1 MIRYMKKGQDILFFS
16 GEIQIARLIGCSDA
30 EDTLT
35 ILEDGIFEWRRQCRP
50 VKKMCME
57 LETCY
62 SSEFYLIPGINYNGN
77 GFGTFCEYEGDRYNG
92 VPWVYGWHR
101 AAIPAM
107 TMSQDEKIS
116 VSLIGK
122 ANDGESCSLFYKKN
136 SKQMVH
142 RILWPEEESPK
153 QLRLYRYADAF
164 QTKMEP
170 RTEFCV
176 WIVFEE
182 HPQQRAGYHRV
193 LDFSWKQ
200 NYAIS
205 KNPLSLTEVWS
216 YGIDYA
222 KSLYTEEANGFC
234 GFNIGLAWENE
245 NWEKRRYNKYEIGW
259 CGQNALLA
267 NELLCE
273 AIKHPED
280 MEARRMGFAVLDSW
294 IKYASLPIGVVHS
307 YYDPGQVRYLEACN
321 LGTAGV
327 EFFDAYD
334 LSVKLKEERKLYLDA
349 AFAICDFAVR
359 VQKESGAFA
368 KCWHEDGS
376 VAIEEGSVGAFLALP
391 LVEGYRRSKNQVYLK
406 AAKKA
411 LRWYGKELTEQGF
424 TTAGALDIFSIDKES
439 AIPLLKGAVSMYR
452 EDKSEEWL
460 VLAENAAWYLSTW
473 QYSCTEKFSKET
485 TLGKTGYD
493 SFGGTLVSTVH
504 EGMDSF
510 ALSYVPELYELGEQ
524 TGQTRWIER
533 AKAIWRNGCQH
544 VSDGTMIIDGH
555 VRPKGSQ
562 DESFELSRQSVMGS
576 ASNWLVAWPGAF
588 RMDIVRKV
596 GAKIE

>member
-1 MIRYMKKGQDILFFS
+1 MIRYMKKGQDILFFA
-16 GEIQIARLIGCSDA
+16 GEKQIVKLTGHSDA
-30 EDTLT
+30 EDTVVM
-35 ILEDGIFEWRRQCRP
+35 LEDGIFEWKRQCKP
-50 VKKMCME
+50 VDKMCME

-62 SSEFYLIPGINYNGN
+62 SGEFYLVPGLNYNGN
-77 GFGTFCEYEGDRYNG
+77 GFGTFCEYEGDQYKG

-101 AAIPAM
+101 ATVPAM
-107 TMSQDEKIS
+107 TMSQNEEIS

-122 ANDGESCSLFYKKN
+122 ANDGESCSLFYKKG
-136 SKQMVH
+136 SRRMVH
-142 RILWPEEESPK
+142 RVLWPEEESPK

-164 QTKMEP
+164 QTTMEP

-182 HPQQRAGYHRV
+182 HPQQRAGYHRA

-205 KNPLSLTEVWS
+205 KNTLSLAEVWS

-222 KSLYTEEANGFC
+222 KLLYTEEDDGFC
-234 GFNIGLAWENE
+234 GFNIGLAWENG
-245 NWEKRRYNKYEIGW
+245 NWEKRKYNKYEIGW

-280 MEARRMGFAVLDSW
+280 MEARHMGFSVLDSW

-327 EFFDAYD
+327 EFFEAYD
-334 LSVKLKEERKLYLDA
+334 LSVELQEERKSYLDA

-359 VQKESGAFA
+359 VQNENGTFA

-391 LVEGYRRSKNQVYLK
+391 LVEGYRRSKNLIYLK
-406 AAKKA
+406 AAQKA
-411 LRWYGKELTEQGF
+411 LRWYGKGLTEQGF

-439 AIPLLKGAVSMYR
+439 AIPLLKGAVNMYR
-452 EDKSEEWL
+452 EDTSEEWL
-460 VLAENAAWYLSTW
+460 ILAENAAWYLSTW
-473 QYSCTEKFSKET
+473 QYACTEKFSKEM

-510 ALSYVPELYELGEQ
+510 ALSYVPELYELGEK
-524 TGQTRWIER
+524 TGQIRWIER
-533 AKAIWRNGCQH
+533 AKAIWKNGCQH
-544 VSDGTMIIDGH
+544 VSDGAMVIDGH

-588 RMDIVRKV
+588 RMDIIRKV